1 MQSYQVH
8 INDFEGPMDLLL
20 TLIRKNEMDIYDVS
34 ISTIT
39 TQYLETIRS
48 WQAMDLSVASAFI
61 VMASRLIALKA
72 KRLLPRQEV
81 ETAEEED
88 SEALLIQQLAAYQL
102 SS

>member
-1 MQSYQVH
+1 MRSYQVH

-61 VMASRLIALKA
+61 PFA
-72 KRLLPRQEV
+72 
-81 ETAEEED
+81 T
-88 SEALLIQQLAAYQL
+88 L
-102 SS
+102 S